1 MSTDND
7 TQMQIDLAFSIEA
20 ELGTIPEASSESE
33 SRLSQ
38 IVLPQ
43 IQASILA
50 GFMKFLSANIEFLPE
65 KEVVLD
71 MLSKAID
78 LAFASIGRPI
88 LVNLVK
94 PFVKKQ
100 ILEIAGNLYDS
111 LLAPPSTQV

>member
-1 MSTDND
+1 MSTDNSL
-7 TQMQIDLAFSIEA
+7 QLQLSSAIEV
-20 ELGTIPEASSESE
+20 ELQTIPEAAVLSDE
-33 SRLSQ
+33 SRLLYT
-38 IVLPQ
+38 VVPQ

-100 ILEIAGNLYDS
+100 ILEIASNLYDS
-111 LLAPPSTQV
+111 LLSPPSTQV